1 MTKSELYRVVKNLQG
16 VVEFDASGKK
26 EGRGAYVCSIECL
39 SKSIETKR
47 FERALKT
54 PIKDDCL
61 KAILREV
68 QLY

>member
-1 MTKSELYRVVKNLQG
+1 MVKNSQG
-16 VVEFDASGKK
+16 VVSFDASGKK
-26 EGRGAYVCSIECL
+26 EGRGAYVCSSECL

-54 PIKDDCL
+54 PIKKDDL
-61 KAILREV
+61 KAIFREV